1 MPNLGSATVQ
11 WVSNLGSA
19 MTDLADPLTT
29 GLQYLASKVV
39 DGRVPENQ
47 ALHGDTSPSKHTDI
61 TAVVYV

>member
-1 MPNLGSATVQ
+1 MEATSLFCPSDESTFCHVY
-11 WVSNLGSA
+11 
-19 MTDLADPLTT
+19 
-29 GLQYLASKVV
+29 YLPSKVV